1 MTGKLMFV
9 PDDWVVVPREPI
21 NNLLSYVH
29 SKECLH
35 EDTYRGGAIW
45 TICRSCGR
53 KWADDD
59 GGFEEYT
66 TPKAISD
73 VEEALAAPQ
82 LTTPPVLRWEGNN
95 LMCGNE
101 PIAYVD
107 HGVNFGSV
115 VFNTIR
121 RDGFKTI
128 DGGLDEARRAA
139 EKALGLP
146 ETEEV

>member
-1 MTGKLMFV
+1 MTNKLILI
-9 PDDWVVVPREPI
+9 DTDTHVVVPREPI
-21 NNLLSYVH
+21 NNLLSYVN

-73 VEEALAAPQ
+73 VEEALAVPQ
-82 LTTPPVLRWEGNN
+82 LTAPSVLRWEEDD
-95 LMCGNE
+95 L
-101 PIAYVD
+101 V
-107 HGVNFGSV
+107 VGSV
-115 VFNTIR
+115 AIATVKCGSWSIGDFTNWRGDYESTA
-121 RDGFKTI
+121 DAK
-128 DGGLDEARRAA
+128 RAA

-146 ETEEV
+146 IVEEV